1 MRAACFFI
9 LKICLEG
16 TDMADKKTFYIT
28 TPIYYPSASLHI
40 GHAYSTVATDA
51 IARYHR
57 QRGDET
63 YFLTG
68 SDEHGQKIERKAKA
82 EGVTPQEYVDKIV
95 AGFKDLWKLLDI
107 SYDGFIRTTD
117 DYHVKAVQKMFKKLY
132 DQGDIYKSK
141 YTGFYC
147 TPCESF
153 WLDRQVKEAGG
164 VCPDCGGPVELVEE
178 ESYFFRLSKYADRLI
193 QYIKDNPTFI
203 QPNSRTN
210 EMLQNFLLPGLED
223 LCVSRTSF
231 TWGIPVDFD
240 SKHVVYVWL
249 DALSNYITALGWGS
263 EDDSLYKKFWPAD
276 VHIVGKEIV
285 RFHTIIWPIMLMA
298 LGEPLPKQVFGHGWL
313 VLDGGKMSKSKGNVV
328 DPVALCARYGVDA
341 IRYFL
346 LREVPF
352 GSDGTFSNEALIARI
367 NTDLANDLGNLL
379 SRTVAMIDKYFG
391 GALPAP
397 AVTADEDAA
406 LIALAS
412 ELPAKVDVLM
422 NELHIPDA
430 LAEIWKLVGACNKY
444 IDVTAP
450 WTLAKS
456 EAGQERLKTVL
467 YNLAESLR
475 IVAVLLTPFLTSTPA
490 KMFVQLGTAPAQASL
505 NAVAWGGSV
514 PGSQVHKGEAL
525 FPRIDVEAELAYF
538 AAEADKAKAA
548 ATPATEPAPAAEAAP
563 AAPAKHGH
571 GDDEAP
577 AEIEYDDFAKI
588 DLRLAKVVACEE
600 IKKSKKL
607 LKLTVEVGAETRTV
621 VSGIKQWY
629 TPDDLVGKTVVLVAN
644 LKPVT
649 LCGVESHGMILCASD
664 AADENLSALTTLA
677 EMESG
682 LKVR

>member
-1 MRAACFFI
+1 M
-9 LKICLEG
+9 EE
-16 TDMADKKTFYIT
+16 KKTFYIT
-28 TPIYYPSASLHI
+28 TPIYYPSANLHI

-63 YFLTG
+63 FFLTG

-82 EGVTPQEYVDKIV
+82 AGVTPQQYVDEIV

-107 SYDGFIRTTD
+107 SYDKFIRTTD
-117 DYHVKAVQKMFKKLY
+117 DYHVKAVQKMFRHLY

-153 WLDRQVKEAGG
+153 WLDRQVKDAGG

-203 QPNSRTN
+203 QPVSRTN

-240 SKHVVYVWL
+240 GKHVVYVWL

-263 EDDSLYKKFWPAD
+263 DDDSLYRKFWPAD

-328 DPVALCARYGVDA
+328 DPVQLCARYGVDA

-391 GALPAP
+391 GTLPAP
-397 AVTADEDAA
+397 GTVAEEDVA
-406 LIALAS
+406 LIAFAK
-412 ELPAKVDVLM
+412 ELPAKVDAQM
-422 NELHIPDA
+422 TELHIPDA

-450 WTLAKS
+450 WSLAKS

-475 IVAVLLTPFLTSTPA
+475 IVAILLTPYLTSTPQ
-490 KMFVQLGTAPAQASL
+490 KMFAQLGTAPAQSSIEAI
-505 NAVAWGGSV
+505 AWGGSV
-514 PGSQVHKGEAL
+514 PGSTVHKGEAL
-525 FPRIDVEAELAYF
+525 FPRIDAEAELAYF
-538 AAEADKAKAA
+538 AAEAEKAKAA
-548 ATPATEPAPAAEAAP
+548 AAPAAQPAPAAQAAPAEAAP
-563 AAPAKHGH
+563 ATPAKRGH
-571 GDDEAP
+571 DDDEAP

-607 LKLTVEVGAETRTV
+607 LKLTVEVGEETRTV

-629 TPDDLVGKTVVLVAN
+629 APDDLVGKTVVLVAN

-649 LCGVESHGMILCASD
+649 LCGVESRGMILCASD

>member
-1 MRAACFFI
+1 
-9 LKICLEG
+9 
-16 TDMADKKTFYIT
+16 MADKKTFYIT

-391 GALPAP
+391 GALTAP
-397 AVTADEDAA
+397 SVVADEDAA

-490 KMFVQLGTAPAQASL
+490 KMFVQLGTAPAQATL
-505 NAVAWGGSV
+505 DAVAWGGSI

-548 ATPATEPAPAAEAAP
+548 AAPAAEPAPAAEAAP

-571 GDDEAP
+571 DDDEAP

>member
-1 MRAACFFI
+1 
-9 LKICLEG
+9 
-16 TDMADKKTFYIT
+16 MADKKTFYIT